1 MDKVTVI
8 ITGLDLNEIEN
19 ILDESDLADYEY
31 ISDNRYLLE
40 YRDLSDLGEAVE
52 MLENAGADIE
62 EV

>member
-19 ILDESDLADYEY
+19 ILDESDLANYEY

-40 YRDLSDLGEAVE
+40 YRDLLDLGQVIE